1 MVPSRQ
7 THDSSSTS
15 SFPFLLPQSQIS
27 SSSSPRSPLSRP
39 KRDDS
44 NDNLDDD
51 DAMWSLLLDW
61 VTQEQQ
67 EGLVMAADEA
77 RPPLPPIPPIPQR
90 SSDAEVVE
98 DSEGSGDHDPKA
110 KLSVQSKSITLS
122 VAQQKTADDFYED
135 NSEEAEPASMAIA
148 ESLILLHPLPLT
160 AAAAIGSAHH
170 RTVTA
175 DSSVKTVFAYD
186 DPLVEIVQLDPFVSL
201 PSSSSSRQLTF
212 VNDSSAG
219 DGFVLDPLVAT
230 APTATATELFERQD
244 VDDTTWTS
252 NETLPPDNGEPLF
265 ISWPEERES
274 SSDLFNTG
282 TPPPSSVLLSLA
294 GNITEDILSLERWP
308 DVVSYRGTPAPP
320 VPAPSPPSSSS
331 FDAETQ
337 EALSSPC
344 ECVCPSPS
352 DVNEMSSTIAP
363 IENLSNPVTT
373 VAATTDQPL
382 IPDITVP
389 DIPVTTT
396 TSESPTAFS
405 TLTTPATATAIGGVE
420 EYQAVE
426 DDGST
431 IYPVPVPTCPSF
443 LGDTTTT
450 TTPLP
455 MTTPTTTATTALP
468 IPPILIL
475 EGERTEDIQKT

>member
-1 MVPSRQ
+1 
-7 THDSSSTS
+7 
-15 SFPFLLPQSQIS
+15 
-27 SSSSPRSPLSRP
+27 
-39 KRDDS
+39 
-44 NDNLDDD
+44 
-51 DAMWSLLLDW
+51 MWSLLLDW

-90 SSDAEVVE
+90 ASDAEVVE
-98 DSEGSGDHDPKA
+98 DSDGSGDHDPKA
-110 KLSVQSKSITLS
+110 KLSVLSKST
-122 VAQQKTADDFYED
+122 TDDFYED

-160 AAAAIGSAHH
+160 AAAAIGNAHH

-175 DSSVKTVFAYD
+175 DLSVKTVFAYD
-186 DPLVEIVQLDPFVSL
+186 DSLVEIVQLDPFVSL
-201 PSSSSSRQLTF
+201 PSSSSRQLTF
-212 VNDSSAG
+212 VNDSSAR
-219 DGFVLDPLVAT
+219 DDFVLDPVVAT

-308 DVVSYRGTPAPP
+308 DVVSYRGTPAPSF
-320 VPAPSPPSSSS
+320 PAPSPPSSSS

-352 DVNEMSSTIAP
+352 DVNEISSTIAP

-396 TSESPTAFS
+396 TSGSPTAFN
-405 TLTTPATATAIGGVE
+405 TLTTPATATAIGGIE
-420 EYQAVE
+420 EYEVVE

-443 LGDTTTT
+443 SGDSTTV

-455 MTTPTTTATTALP
+455 MTTPTTTTTALP